1 MNSSMRKAVFFVV
14 LMGIAYVSWAY
25 MIKPVNANLDK
36 QKSQLEAQM
45 LKLSELEKATLAMR
59 DLDNQMTELKNAVEF
74 FNSKLPPTSQVHK
87 VLEQVTVIAQK
98 EGLKT
103 KVVRTMPQKNWNN
116 YVEQPLKMELHGNF
130 NSFYSFL
137 LELEQMARITRIR
150 DMQLKKD
157 PQNEGVAIAEFTVS
171 IFFQDN
177 KQAASKS

>member
-36 QKSQLEAQM
+36 QKAQLEAQM

-116 YVEQPLKMELHGNF
+116 YVEQPLKMELQGNF
-130 NSFYSFL
+130 DSFYSFL

-157 PQNEGVAIAEFTVS
+157 PKNEGVAIAEFTVS

-177 KQAASKS
+177 KQVASQS

>member
-1 MNSSMRKAVFFVV
+1 MRKAVFFVV